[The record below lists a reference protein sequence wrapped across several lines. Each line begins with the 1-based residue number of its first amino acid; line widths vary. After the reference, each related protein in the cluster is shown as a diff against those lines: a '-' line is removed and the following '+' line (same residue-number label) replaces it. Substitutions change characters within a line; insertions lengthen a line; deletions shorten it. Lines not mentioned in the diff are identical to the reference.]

1 MEKYKFN
8 KEKLEFVEVRRGFKW
23 WCRKIFQYLL
33 ASILLAVLYYCIFAL
48 VVSTDAERKLA
59 RENRI
64 MAEEYEKLSQKL
76 EVLDNTV
83 SNLKLKDR
91 EIYRS
96 IFNAD
101 PLIVSL
107 INQSS
112 PLLENIDTTKDEM
125 IVSRSREMLEFMQ
138 YNASD
143 VKAVFEDIASE
154 CEYLGKS
161 VAYIP
166 SVVPLKD
173 FSVGQTGAS
182 VGKKINPF
190 YKTVVDH
197 DGIDLLGAVG
207 TDVFAA
213 ADGVVVESVRS
224 KRGRGNSVTIDH
236 KNGYRTTYSHLGDV
250 LVMKG
255 KSVSR
260 GEVIGRIGLSGMSF
274 APHLHYKVT
283 YNGKTVDPRNY
294 FFADITP
301 EQFREII
308 AISSNTGQSLD

>member
-8 KEKLEFVEVRRGFKW
+8 KEKLEFVKVKRGFRW
-23 WCRKIFQYLL
+23 WGRKIFQYLL
-33 ASILLAVLYYCIFAL
+33 ASLLLAVLYYSLFAL
-48 VVSTDAERKLA
+48 IVSTDSERDLA
-59 RENRI
+59 KENKI
-64 MAEEYEKLSQKL
+64 MAQEYEKLKQKL

-107 INQSS
+107 INQESS
-112 PLLENIDTTKDEM
+112 LLENIDTTKDEV
-125 IVSRSREMLEFMQ
+125 IVLRGREMVEVMEE
-138 YNASD
+138 NASNVD
-143 VKAVFEDIASE
+143 DLFSQINSE

-161 VAYIP
+161 VAHIP
-166 SVVPLKD
+166 SILPIKD
-173 FSVGQTGAS
+173 FSIGQTGAS

-190 YKTVVDH
+190 YKTVVEH
-197 DGIDLLGAVG
+197 DGIDLLGALG
-207 TDVFAA
+207 TDVVAT

-236 KNGYRTTYSHLGDV
+236 KNGYRTVYSHLGDV
-250 LVMKG
+250 LVRKG
-255 KSVSR
+255 KIVAR
-260 GEVIGRIGLSGMSF
+260 GDVIGRVGLSGMSF
-274 APHLHYKVT
+274 APHLHYGVFYNEKVM
-283 YNGKTVDPRNY
+283 DPRNY
-294 FFADITP
+294 FFADLTP